1 MRSGEFIS
9 AAINLL
15 IAAYLIYFYPRGL
28 RRQFQGRP
36 VPPLFRMLAT
46 IIPLAGYLLAAGT
59 VIYVILRLTGYLVP

>member
-15 IAAYLIYFYPRGL
+15 VAAYLIYFYPRNL

-36 VPPLFRMLAT
+36 VPPLFRMLA
-46 IIPLAGYLLAAGT
+46 IIAPLAGYLLAAGT
-59 VIYVILRLTGYLVP
+59 VIYVILRLTGRIA